1 MKQAFGIGIP
11 RTLEDVCNPRHL
23 ALLVY
28 DMQVG
33 IKSQIKEGD
42 VIAARV
48 LQALDAA
55 RAARV
60 RVFFTRH
67 MSLPKELMGAFQYR
81 MAMAWQ
87 GVDDP
92 GKVVPWFLRDTP
104 GFALVPELQPLSS
117 EAIFDK
123 ITMSAF
129 EGTPLAIALR
139 DCGIAAVAI
148 CGIAME
154 VGIEPTARHAADLGF
169 IPVIIADACGAG
181 QADAAKRSLESLTF
195 AGDPLIT
202 NAAAFCRL
210 IARPDPLRVS

>member
-1 MKQAFGIGIP
+1 SVNDPREQTMKQALGMEIA

-48 LQALDAA
+48 RQALDAA

-92 GKVVPWFLRDTP
+92 GKVVPWFLRDAP
-104 GFALVPELQPLSS
+104 RFEIVPEIRPISS

-123 ITMSAF
+123 LTMSAF
-129 EGTPLAIALR
+129 ERTPLA
-139 DCGIAAVAI
+139 
-148 CGIAME
+148 
-154 VGIEPTARHAADLGF
+154 
-169 IPVIIADACGAG
+169 
-181 QADAAKRSLESLTF
+181 
-195 AGDPLIT
+195 
-202 NAAAFCRL
+202 
-210 IARPDPLRVS
+210 